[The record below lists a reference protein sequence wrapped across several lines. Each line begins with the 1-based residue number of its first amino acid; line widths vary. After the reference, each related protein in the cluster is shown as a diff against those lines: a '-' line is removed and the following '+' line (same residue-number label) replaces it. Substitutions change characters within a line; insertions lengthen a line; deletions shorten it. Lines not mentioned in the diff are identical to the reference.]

1 MGDSAQARSLRG
13 TIVAQRFRLVREIA
27 GGGMGFVFEAEHL
40 RLGRPFALKILQLG
54 QWNDELVRRFEREAQ
69 ALARVRSPRV
79 AQVTDFG
86 VDPAVGPYYVME
98 LVEGETLHDRL
109 DRQRVIPTHEAVPI
123 ASELCEAVADVHEVG
138 IVHRDLKPGNIGLPI
153 AGPVGVKLL
162 DFGLAASID
171 DAFLTRIT
179 QSHQVLGSLPYIAP
193 EQLSGARPRAE
204 QDLWA
209 LGIVLYEMVEGHL
222 PFDQPSPAALMH
234 AILTSPTPGFDRAP
248 PPLQHVIRQLL
259 IKDPLQRIA
268 SAREAAQ
275 VLAQIEGKRLPVTV
289 PGHGGPQRTIPS
301 SDLSSSGSAGV
312 VLPASGVIPSQPH
325 ASQPQSHPPS
335 QPPPRSS
342 RSSAIPPTSHSS
354 PAVMI
359 PRTSET
365 PSQPQVPPTSHAFP
379 ATSNPSNDF
388 ASYSSVRPPPAKKTP
403 WLLWLIVGLVLGA
416 LTAVGI
422 VWFLEAVPSSQNQE
436 REQEQERNQE
446 QNQEQAQIQDPTA
459 MQTPN
464 PGPSP
469 EPGQGPGPSP
479 EPDPDP
485 VAASAPASASASA
498 SASETMMTSMTAE
511 MTPEPQP
518 AMTESGM
525 ERWTGGIIG
534 QHP

>member
-1 MGDSAQARSLRG
+1 MGY
-13 TIVAQRFRLVREIA
+13 
-27 GGGMGFVFEAEHL
+27 VFEAEHL

-86 VDPAVGPYYVME
+86 VDDVVGPYYVME

-109 DRQRVIPTHEAVPI
+109 DRQRVIPAHEALPI

-193 EQLSGARPRAE
+193 EQLSGARPQAE

-209 LGIVLYEMVEGHL
+209 LGIVLYEMVEGRL
-222 PFDQPSPAALMH
+222 PFDQASPAALMH
-234 AILTSPTPGFDRAP
+234 AILTSPLPAFDLAP
-248 PPLQHVIRQLL
+248 PALQHVVRQLL
-259 IKDPLQRIA
+259 EKDPLQRMR
-268 SAREAAQ
+268 SARDAAQ
-275 VLAQIEGKRLPVTV
+275 LLAQMEGKRLPVTV

-301 SDLSSSGSAGV
+301 SDVSGDAAGI
-312 VLPASGVIPSQPH
+312 VLPTSGVIPSQP
-325 ASQPQSHPPS
+325 PP
-335 QPPPRSS
+335 

-359 PRTSET
+359 PRTSES
-365 PSQPQVPPTSHAFP
+365 PSQPHIPPTSHSFP
-379 ATSNPSNDF
+379 AVANPSNDF
-388 ASYSSVRPPPAKKTP
+388 AEYSSVRPPPPRRTP
-403 WLLWLIVGLVLGA
+403 WLVWLVVGLILGA

-422 VWFLEAVPSSQNQE
+422 VWVLESQDQQSQDQSQDHDQAQSQDQSQDQDQVQAQNQ
-436 REQEQERNQE
+436 NQV
-446 QNQEQAQIQDPTA
+446 QVQTQDPTP
-459 MQTPN
+459 TPT
-464 PGPSP
+464 PDPV
-469 EPGQGPGPSP
+469 
-479 EPDPDP
+479 PDPDP
-485 VAASAPASASASA
+485 ASQSASASP
-498 SASETMMTSMTAE
+498 SASGSAPTPPRMTTAQPETT
-511 MTPEPQP
+511 EPANMDP
-518 AMTESGM
+518 A
-525 ERWTGGIIG
+525 RWTGGIIG
-534 QHP
+534 DHR